1 VDTQNTELIAPHLL
15 WRDAAFRAGESL
27 LIAEGIIAAIGPR
40 EALEPQAASV
50 VELPGHALIPGGVNA
65 HNHSFQS
72 LVRGFGDDLPFF
84 EWRDNGI
91 YRYSLGLDEE
101 GVYTGALLAFG
112 EMLRYGVTSVVDFFY
127 LHAESNARDRAVMRA
142 AEDLGI
148 RLVLARCLYDWDVA
162 PAVYRESVADASA
175 RCRELAAEARE
186 RDAGRHLV
194 TVHPAPHSPHAAS
207 PAMILA
213 GHALA
218 HELDTPFH
226 IHVAEGRYEVEMIQ
240 GRHGLTPIAWLD
252 ALGVLDERAI
262 LVHCCWA
269 TPDEIALMGRRRAS
283 LAYNP
288 ASNMFLGDG
297 ITDIPAMLQA
307 GVNVALGTD
316 GGCSNNRTSLFDEMR
331 TCALLQKV
339 RALDGAA
346 ISAEQVFA
354 MGTSGGATAL
364 RLPIGAIAAGR
375 RADLVALDLR
385 DISLHPTNRL
395 LKQIVYSMDPR
406 AVSHVWVDGRLVYAD
421 GDLARLPLAEI
432 TGRVRA
438 LTRDW

>member
-1 VDTQNTELIAPHLL
+1 MPQLIFPQLL
-15 WRDAAFRAGESL
+15 WRDGAFQAGEAL
-27 LIAEGIIAAIGPR
+27 LLDEGTIVAVGPAGR
-40 EALEPQAASV
+40 LDTPGVARL
-50 VELPGHALIPGGVNA
+50 ELPQHALLPGTVNS

-84 EWRDNGI
+84 EWRDKGI
-91 YRYSLGLDEE
+91 YRYSLNLDEQ

-112 EMLRYGVTSVVDFFY
+112 EMLRYGVTTVVDFFY
-127 LHAESNARDRAVMRA
+127 LHGDSNIRDRAVMRA
-142 AEDLGI
+142 AQDLGI
-148 RLVLARCLYDWDVA
+148 RLVLARCLYDWEIA
-162 PAVYRESVADASA
+162 PAVYRESLASASA
-175 RCRELAAEARE
+175 RCRELFYEAQELAR
-186 RDAGRHLV
+186 GRQLLG
-194 TVHPAPHSPHAAS
+194 VHPAPHSPHAAS

-218 HELDTPFH
+218 QELDTPFH

-240 GRHGLTPIAWLD
+240 QRHGLTPIAWLD
-252 ALGVLDERAI
+252 ALGVLDQRAI

-269 TPDEIALMGRRRAS
+269 TPDEIGLMGQRGVS

-297 ITDIPAMLQA
+297 ITDIPAMLEA

-316 GGCSNNRTSLFDEMR
+316 GACSNNRTSIFDEMR

-346 ISAEQVFA
+346 VSAEQMLA
-354 MGTSGGATAL
+354 MGTLNGAQAL
-364 RLPIGAIAAGR
+364 RLPVGALKPGL
-375 RADLVALDLR
+375 RADLCAVDLR
-385 DISLHPTNRL
+385 DISLQPTNRL
-395 LKQIVYSMDPR
+395 AKQLVYAMDAR
-406 AVSHVWVDGRLVYAD
+406 AISHVWVDGTLVYAE
-421 GDLARLPLAEI
+421 GELQRLPLAEI
-432 TGRVRA
+432 RARVAA